1 MMDKRI
7 HLFIDNEL
15 SPSDKQAFEK
25 ELSENKQ
32 LREDYEKMTGLLKL
46 AGARNRHARAP
57 QDITD
62 RIMETIER
70 PQGHPYSLLRFLR
83 IAAAIAIV
91 IATGAGVFT
100 YVHRENNLVNI
111 TFRVRV
117 PDAKTVYVMGSFN
130 QWGDVPEQLR
140 NTGNGLF
147 TLTLKLKPGIYQYVY
162 KVDDNEI
169 LSDPHARLYTQDG
182 FGQRNAILIVKHAK
196 QS

>member
-25 ELSENKQ
+25 ELLENKQ
-32 LREDYEKMTGLLKL
+32 LREDYEKMSGLLKL
-46 AGARNRHARAP
+46 AGTPSGHARAP

-62 RIMETIER
+62 RIMGTIER

-91 IATGAGVFT
+91 VATGAGVLT

-111 TFRVRV
+111 TFRVSV
-117 PDAKTVYVMGSFN
+117 PNAKTVYVLGSFN

-162 KVDDNEI
+162 KVDNDEI

-182 FGQRNAILIVKHAK
+182 FGQRNAILVVKNSK
-196 QS
+196 LS

>member
-25 ELSENKQ
+25 ELLENKQ
-32 LREDYEKMTGLLKL
+32 LREDYEKMSGLLKL
-46 AGARNRHARAP
+46 AGTRSGHARAP

-70 PQGHPYSLLRFLR
+70 TQVHPYSLLRFLQ

-91 IATGAGVFT
+91 VATGAGVLT

-111 TFRVRV
+111 TFRVSV
-117 PDAKTVYVMGSFN
+117 PNAKTVYVLGSFN

-162 KVDDNEI
+162 KVDNNEI

-182 FGQRNAILIVKHAK
+182 FGQRNAILVVKNSK
-196 QS
+196 LS